1 MTTEYIILTI
11 ALYIVGLIVG
21 YNLHKLGK
29 KPDGE
34 LVVDSSDDAKD
45 RWLFNL
51 TTPVMDVYQK
61 KTITL
66 RVIHRKIT
74 EEDKWPKEN

>member
-1 MTTEYIILTI
+1 MTTEYIILTV
-11 ALYIVGLIVG
+11 ALYIVGLIIG
-21 YNLHKLGK
+21 YNLHRLKA
-29 KPDGE
+29 PDGE

-51 TTPVMDVYQK
+51 TTPLMDVYKK

-66 RVIHRKIT
+66 EVSHRKIT

>member
-1 MTTEYIILTI
+1 MVTTEYIILTI
-11 ALYIVGLIVG
+11 ALYIVGLIIG
-21 YNLHKLGK
+21 RNLYKLK
-29 KPDGE
+29 TPDGE

>member
-11 ALYIVGLIVG
+11 ALYIVGLIIG
-21 YNLHKLGK
+21 HNLYKLK
-29 KPDGE
+29 VPDGE

>member
-11 ALYIVGLIVG
+11 ALYIVGLIIG
-21 YNLHKLGK
+21 HNLYKLK
-29 KPDGE
+29 TPDGE